1 MYLKNIVL
9 ACCAFASVPAFSQWK
24 YSNVTAGIDE
34 IAYKS
39 ATATATESLDL
50 DFPYGGQ
57 NLASVRVRINP
68 KGWDVIFH
76 IQKGQLICHQTC
88 QVKIKVDDKPSRLVS
103 MVRAAD
109 SGVSNMLFV
118 QNSGQAQALARELVG
133 ATKLAAEL
141 PIYKAM
147 NTVVRFEVSGLDLSE
162 LGVNSTSTL
171 GSAALV
177 GSASPMPDKLIQDL
191 QTALNQR
198 GFNAGAADGLIGP
211 QTQTAITTAQR
222 ALGITANGLP
232 SEALLTALRKDSTTI
247 PQEESAFNQSLATFR
262 KGEYKVAVE
271 NITAFITLYPDSKFI
286 PLAKFYLGNSQYALR
301 DFRGAMNT
309 LEGMIKQ
316 YPNSPRAADALLLI
330 AGCQVELKNRP
341 GAKATLQYLIQEYAG
356 TTAAGT
362 ASKRLPLL

>member
-1 MYLKNIVL
+1 MYSKNIVL
-9 ACCAFASVPAFSQWK
+9 VFCAFASAPAFSQWK

-34 IAYKS
+34 ITYKS
-39 ATATATESLDL
+39 ATATATESLNL

-57 NLASVRVRINP
+57 NLASVRVRTNP

-76 IQKGQLICHQTC
+76 VQKGQLICHQTC

-118 QNSGQAQALARELVG
+118 QNSGQAQALARELVS

-162 LGVNSTSTL
+162 LGVISTSTS
-171 GSAALV
+171 GSAAPT
-177 GSASPMPDKLIQDL
+177 ADKLVQDL

-198 GFNAGAADGLIGP
+198 GFNAGPADGFIGP
-211 QTQTAITTAQR
+211 QTQTAIITAQR

-232 SEALLTALRKDSTTI
+232 SETLLTALRKGSTTI
-247 PQEESAFNQSLATFR
+247 SQEEPAFNQSLATFR
-262 KGEYKVAVE
+262 KGEYKVAIE
-271 NITAFITLYPDSKFI
+271 NITAFIAIYPDSKFI
-286 PLAKFYLGNSQYALR
+286 PLAKFYLGSSQYATR
-301 DFRGAMNT
+301 DFRGAINT
-309 LEGMIKQ
+309 LEGVVKQ
-316 YPNSPRAADALLLI
+316 YPNSPRTADALLLI
-330 AGCQVELKNRP
+330 AGCQVELNNRP
-341 GAKATLQYLIQEYAG
+341 GAKATLQYIIQQYAG
-356 TTAAGT
+356 TTAADT
-362 ASKRLPLL
+362 AIKRLPLL